1 MVDSVKAPTVPPL
14 ALRDPEAGAE
24 RLEHIRQLV
33 PAGVYS
39 SFSGLLTTSPDPDST
54 VNQFERLA
62 ESASTTPA
70 DATRALAGG
79 PGSTEVLGLLDK
91 HPSLVHYTV
100 VVFGYSSW
108 LGETLI
114 HNPDLFSMLLR
125 DRNLDRTFSRD
136 EFQESFARMRSL
148 SHPLAPK
155 AGAPGT
161 PDSEPALGMETA
173 ALLARFKRREYVRI
187 MLRDVLGI
195 ATLAETT
202 AEISALADVLIEE
215 ALREVQAQLQH
226 RFGSPQFIDAQGRVV
241 DARFAVLSL
250 GKLGGNELNYSSDID
265 LLYLY
270 DGGEEPAGAEISN
283 REYFIRMA
291 QQTTELLARHT
302 REGPVFRI
310 DLRLRPQGG
319 AGLPAV
325 SLAHAT
331 HYYSQLAQDW
341 ELQAMI
347 KARHSA
353 GDVGLAREFVRAVQP
368 YVYRPEVNFV
378 AIKTALETRE
388 KIGSH
393 RRRNLLKPLQ
403 PRSSTRAG
411 FAGGGVESGIDVKI
425 DRGGIRDIEFLVQCL
440 QRVYGGTESWLR
452 SRGTL
457 FALQKLHD
465 KEHISGKD
473 FQNLT
478 NAYEFLRNIE
488 HRLQLRHGQQTHRL
502 PQSRPELESLARSL
516 TREGTTA
523 ATPEEFLAHVQ
534 RRMTAVAEIYQ
545 RVIYREQSQD
555 QGASEFQLW
564 PEATAT
570 PESTYS
576 QMMQR
581 LAIDS
586 PQLREIAVR
595 ADLSQH
601 ARRNLDRFLSSAGT
615 TSERYGAVLR
625 SPDAV
630 EKALAIF
637 EFSDLLTDILVRH
650 PQEVSLLD
658 EIGYNSTEK
667 AEELFACDVGAQST
681 PQLAPQVRPSLDLTW
696 AQVSVQKRGAN
707 PSTSSGQAPGH
718 GRNDPVL
725 QYLARGNVDDSEAM
739 AVLRRHYRQRVVLSG
754 ALDLFHSRDVFDSLR
769 DNTTAADAA
778 IQAALVIAGAPTGFA
793 VMGLGRLGAVEFDLL
808 SDADVL
814 FVCDDNSDR
823 EPTRRAAER
832 VMEVLTAYT
841 RDGTVFS
848 VDARLRPH
856 GREGEL
862 VVTPAQLK
870 AYFRDEA
877 QPWEALTYTKLRY
890 VAGDQPVAQR
900 TVEVVRRGISELAAQ
915 ESFTAQLRELRTR
928 LERSENAQNLK
939 TGSGGIYDID
949 YLAGALQARHG
960 IWFTGNLPERL
971 RVIRAEGLLPEDE
984 YGLLVAGAHFMRT
997 VEHVVRLVTGRARK
1011 WLPVA
1016 DHPRRAVQKLLW
1028 RLLEADD
1035 SFDPEMRLLELMRQT
1050 REIYA
1055 KKNDA

>member
-1 MVDSVKAPTVPPL
+1 
-14 ALRDPEAGAE
+14 
-24 RLEHIRQLV
+24 
-33 PAGVYS
+33 
-39 SFSGLLTTSPDPDST
+39 
-54 VNQFERLA
+54 
-62 ESASTTPA
+62 
-70 DATRALAGG
+70 
-79 PGSTEVLGLLDK
+79 
-91 HPSLVHYTV
+91 
-100 VVFGYSSW
+100 
-108 LGETLI
+108 
-114 HNPDLFSMLLR
+114 
-125 DRNLDRTFSRD
+125 
-136 EFQESFARMRSL
+136 
-148 SHPLAPK
+148 
-155 AGAPGT
+155 
-161 PDSEPALGMETA
+161 
-173 ALLARFKRREYVRI
+173 

-202 AEISALADVLIEE
+202 AEISALADVLIEG
-215 ALREVQAQLQH
+215 ALREAQTQLQH
-226 RFGSPQFIDAQGRVV
+226 RFGTPHSLDAHGRVV

-319 AGLPAV
+319 EGEPAV
-325 SLAHAT
+325 PLTHAVQ
-331 HYYSQLAQDW
+331 YYSRVAQDW

-353 GDVGLAREFVRAVQP
+353 GDVGLAREFMAAVQP

-378 AIKTALETRE
+378 AIKTALDTRE
-388 KIGSH
+388 KMGSQ
-393 RRRNLLKPLQ
+393 RRRSRLRPLQ
-403 PRSSTRAG
+403 PGSRTSGG
-411 FAGGGVESGIDVKI
+411 FPVVGAETGIDVKV

-440 QRVYGGTESWLR
+440 QRVYGGSESWLR

-478 NAYEFLRNIE
+478 NAYEFLRTVE

-502 PQSRPELESLARSL
+502 PQSRPEMETLARSL
-516 TREGTTA
+516 AREGTTA
-523 ATPEEFLAHVQ
+523 PTPEEFVAHVQ
-534 RRMTAVAEIYQ
+534 RRMSAVAEIYQ

-555 QGASEFQLW
+555 QGAAEFQLW
-564 PEATAT
+564 PEAPAT

-586 PQLREIAVR
+586 PRLREIAARV
-595 ADLSQH
+595 DLSQH

-630 EKALAIF
+630 ERALTIF

-650 PQEVSLLD
+650 PEEISLLQQVEPRLAPGAWD
-658 EIGYNSTEK
+658 
-667 AEELFACDVGAQST
+667 LFAAEPTEGA
-681 PQLAPQVRPSLDLTW
+681 AAD
-696 AQVSVQKRGAN
+696 
-707 PSTSSGQAPGH
+707 
-718 GRNDPVL
+718 DPVFA
-725 QYLARGNVDDSEAM
+725 YLARGNFDASEAM
-739 AVLRRHYRQRVVLSG
+739 AVLRQQYRRRVVRSG
-754 ALDLFHSRDVFDSLR
+754 ALDLFHFREVFDSLR
-769 DNTTAADAA
+769 DNTAAADAA
-778 IQAALVIAGAPTGFA
+778 IQAALAIAGAPPGFA
-793 VMGLGRLGAVEFDLL
+793 VMGLGRLGALEFDLL

-814 FVCDDNSDR
+814 FVCDEGCDR
-823 EPTRRAAER
+823 EALRRSAER
-832 VMEVLTAYT
+832 LMEALTAYT
-841 RDGTVFS
+841 REGTVFS

-862 VVTPAQLK
+862 VVTPAQLRT
-870 AYFRDEA
+870 YFRDEA
-877 QPWEALTYTKLRY
+877 QPWEALTYAKLRY
-890 VAGDQPVAQR
+890 VAGDVEAANCTFRVVQPGIGEVA
-900 TVEVVRRGISELAAQ
+900 RRADFAEH
-915 ESFTAQLRELRTR
+915 LRELRNR
-928 LERSENAQNLK
+928 LERSDNAQNVK
-939 TGSGGIYDID
+939 TGPGGIYDLD
-949 YLAGALQARHG
+949 YLAGWLQVRHG
-960 IWFTGNLPERL
+960 LWLAGSLSQRL
-971 RVIRAEGLLPEDE
+971 QRLHAEGLLGIEE
-984 YGLLVAGAHFMRT
+984 YRNLAVSAQFLRT

-1028 RLLEADD
+1028 RLLGDGD
-1035 SFDPEMRLLELMRQT
+1035 SFDPEMRLNQVMKQT
-1050 REIYA
+1050 REIYRKHLA
-1055 KKNDA
+1055 AD